1 MPPFPRHRPEETPP
15 ATAAQ
20 AEAER
25 WVAARAARAVP
36 GQAAAILA
44 RAGVGRAP
52 EPVDALPAD
61 FAARLAA
68 RKR

>member
-1 MPPFPRHRPEETPP
+1 MPPFPRQRPEETPP

-25 WVAARAARAVP
+25 WVAARAARALP

-44 RAGVGRAP
+44 RAGVDQAP
-52 EPVDALPAD
+52 EPGDELPAEL
-61 FAARLAA
+61 AARLG
-68 RKR
+68 